1 MMASNI
7 ASAESGGFPEQQS
20 QNDNW
25 WLAKWSS
32 WLASIGAVALGFVG
46 VLAIAFNIITFS
58 LMSAIAGGL
67 QV

>member
-1 MMASNI
+1 MMSGDI
-7 ASAESGGFPEQQS
+7 ATAEAGGLTDPVQT
-20 QNDNW
+20 DNW

-46 VLAIAFNIITFS
+46 ILAIAFNLITFS

>member
-7 ASAESGGFPEQQS
+7 TTAEAGGYPEQPQA
-20 QNDNW
+20 DNW

-32 WLASIGAVALGFVG
+32 WLATIGAVALAFVG
-46 VLAIAFNIITFS
+46 VLAVAFNFITLSPF
-58 LMSAIAGGL
+58 SAIAGAL

>member
-7 ASAESGGFPEQQS
+7 VTAEAGGYPEQQP
-20 QNDNW
+20 NDNW

-58 LMSAIAGGL
+58 LVSAIAGGL

>member
-7 ASAESGGFPEQQS
+7 GVAEAGGDPGQAQT
-20 QNDNW
+20 DNW

-46 VLAIAFNIITFS
+46 LLAIAFNIITFS

>member
-7 ASAESGGFPEQQS
+7 AAAEAGGYPEQQP
-20 QNDNW
+20 QDNW

-32 WLASIGAVALGFVG
+32 WLASMGAVALGFFG
-46 VLAIAFNIITFS
+46 VLAIAFNIITLS
-58 LMSAIAGGL
+58 IVSAIAGGL